1 MPKALSSE
9 EIRAFRENG
18 FHFPVRVLSAPEV
31 AERRHQLELFERES
45 GEPALRTNLHLLFG
59 WGWELVHHPAIL
71 DPLEDL
77 LGPDLLCWGMHFFVK
92 APSSSGFVSWHQDA
106 SYWGLEPFDV
116 ITAWLALSES
126 SEESGAMQFV
136 PSSHLWEPLP
146 HTDTFGRDNM
156 LSRGQIVNAPIDETR
171 VILAPLASGEMS
183 LHHVNLVHGSAPNR
197 AGDRR
202 IGIALRYMAP
212 HVRQTK
218 LRDTAVLVRGTDRY
232 GHFDLLSKPEADLH
246 PAARER
252 HADANRRL
260 TRVIHAMDYDSDGQL
275 LPEAQARSS
284 EAQGYR

>member
-1 MPKALSSE
+1 
-9 EIRAFRENG
+9 
-18 FHFPVRVLSAPEV
+18 
-31 AERRHQLELFERES
+31 
-45 GEPALRTNLHLLFG
+45 
-59 WGWELVHHPAIL
+59 
-71 DPLEDL
+71 
-77 LGPDLLCWGMHFFVK
+77 
-92 APSSSGFVSWHQDA
+92 
-106 SYWGLEPFDV
+106 
-116 ITAWLALSES
+116 
-126 SEESGAMQFV
+126 
-136 PSSHLWEPLP
+136 
-146 HTDTFGRDNM
+146 M

-202 IGIALRYMAP
+202 IGIALRYMAT